1 MSDTWFDPTFIQNYT
16 RDILPYVNGLD
27 EGYFLQKERQSQ
39 ASERT
44 IARVKRDREIR
55 NARTKVRRLR
65 ANHAEERGEAR
76 KMDIMTGQP
85 VSGGKAGGFYEA
97 VEEVIENKINHPINK
112 NNKSLF
118 SNI

>member
-1 MSDTWFDPTFIQNYT
+1 MSDTWFDPTFIKNYT
-16 RDILPYVNGLD
+16 RDILPHINGLD
-27 EGYFLQKERQSQ
+27 EGYFLQKERQDQ
-39 ASERT
+39 ASERA

-85 VSGGKAGGFYEA
+85 VSGGRAGGFYEA
-97 VEEVIENKINHPINK
+97 VEEIIENKMSGKPRK
-112 NNKSLF
+112 R
-118 SNI
+118 